1 MRRLYFLVDDID
13 CVRKVVDGL
22 LLARIEER
30 HIHVIA
36 KKGVAL
42 EKLPEASLLQKSDFV
57 PAVERGIAVGG
68 ATGILAGLVAMA
80 LPGGLVLGGGA
91 VLATALLG
99 VGVGAWLSGMIG
111 MDAPNSRLKQ
121 FESAIEKGEF
131 LLLVDVAKAR
141 VNEIEALIK
150 DHYPKAEVEGTE
162 PTIPAFP

>member
-36 KKGVAL
+36 KEGVAL

-141 VNEIEALIK
+141 VHEIEALIK